1 MSRWLS
7 IMLKAAMH
15 WGSKSNVVNDPRGEP
30 GHTPFYV
37 GLLSAWGAMDID
49 HTFSPHFM
57 AKLLNWGL

>member
-1 MSRWLS
+1 
-7 IMLKAAMH
+7 MLKAAMH